1 MNENIENSYFRYVH
15 NYVSKTLF
23 KNLKLILSII
33 RENLVIASSH
43 GRSTVMNVTEL
54 DTEVFIPSF
63 SHNHTVLP

>member
-15 NYVSKTLF
+15 SKTLF
-23 KNLKLILSII
+23 KNLKMILSII

-54 DTEVFIPSF
+54 DIEVFIPSF
-63 SHNHTVLP
+63 SHNHSVLP